1 MADSIKDPDKA
12 IKLIWE
18 AVVLIQDR
26 LNRKEGSTQ
35 HNMTIEELIE
45 DLDKLM
51 QRHSRKIATLESEVV
66 SLLQENKRMN
76 DAINI
81 GAANY
86 VDLEDRVRRIS
97 DFVRLKYP
105 GETP

>member
-1 MADSIKDPDKA
+1 MEDNQIVKA
-12 IKLIWE
+12 LC
-18 AVVLIQDR
+18 DR
-26 LNRKEGSTQ
+26 IRALEDRFNRKEGDIQ
-35 HNMTIEELIE
+35 HNMTIEGLIE
-45 DLDKLM
+45 DLDELL
-51 QRHSRKIATLESEVV
+51 QRHSRKLSTLEDEVV

>member
-1 MADSIKDPDKA
+1 MADSIKDPDKS

-26 LNRKEGSTQ
+26 LNRKEGDIQ

-45 DLDKLM
+45 DLDKFI

-81 GAANY
+81 GAANH
-86 VDLEDRVRRIS
+86 VDMEFKVAEIVNFLKE
-97 DFVRLKYP
+97 KYP